1 MVKLQLATS
10 MFLFH
15 WYTLA
20 CNNGVHLQNKGV
32 EYMDFNPYKT
42 IGHDRGFHV
51 VDDITF
57 VDHSLFKLTAQS
69 QLHSHIVS

>member
-42 IGHDRGFHV
+42 IGHDHGFHV
-51 VDDITF
+51 VDDIT
-57 VDHSLFKLTAQS
+57 L
-69 QLHSHIVS
+69 